1 MKAILGMLV
10 LLSLAVVTTAC
21 NRDATK
27 TDENVQREEAIRS
40 DDLREKDSFDRTVPV
55 EDNEMDKQNE
65 DIDMGTQ
72 DSSVTNQK

>member
-10 LLSLAVVTTAC
+10 LLSLLALTNAC

-40 DDLREKDSFDRTVPV
+40 DDLREKDSFDRNVPLK
-55 EDNEMDKQNE
+55 DNKMDKE
-65 DIDMGTQ
+65 TEEIDMGTQ
-72 DSSVTNQK
+72 ETSVTD